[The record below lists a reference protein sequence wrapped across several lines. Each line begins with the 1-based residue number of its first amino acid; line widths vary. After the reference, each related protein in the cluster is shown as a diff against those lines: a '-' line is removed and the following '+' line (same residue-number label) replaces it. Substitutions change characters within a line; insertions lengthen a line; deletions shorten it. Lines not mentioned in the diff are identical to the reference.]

1 MFNSLFRSL
10 FDVRHSV
17 LPRIWGSVLILVL
30 ASGLA
35 SVQPVDAIVVPG
47 NNSLANNAGN
57 IPSNQPAILTVMSTD
72 GSAPLA
78 TRSNVG
84 GDFRLVS
91 STDASPD
98 ATIRAGARG
107 TDASANLNAPAQDK
121 DAATAFKTVMLALS
135 AGFAM
140 LMISVAVVIK
150 PQA

>member
-1 MFNSLFRSL
+1 MFNNLFRSF

-30 ASGLA
+30 ASVLA
-35 SVQPVDAIVVPG
+35 SVQPVDAVAVPG
-47 NNSLANNAGN
+47 NTTLANNAASVK
-57 IPSNQPAILTVMSTD
+57 PNQPAILTVMSTD
-72 GSAPLA
+72 GSAALA

-98 ATIRAGARG
+98 ATIRGGARG
-107 TDASANLNAPAQDK
+107 TDAGANLNAPAQGA
-121 DAATAFKTVMLALS
+121 DAAIAFKTVMLALS

-140 LMISVAVVIK
+140 LLIGVALVTK
-150 PQA
+150 PLS